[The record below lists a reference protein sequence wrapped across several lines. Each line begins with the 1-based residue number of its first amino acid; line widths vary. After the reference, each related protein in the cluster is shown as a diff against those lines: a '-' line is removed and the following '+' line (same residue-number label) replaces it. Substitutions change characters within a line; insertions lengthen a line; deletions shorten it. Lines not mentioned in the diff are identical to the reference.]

1 MRYRLRLQLGQR
13 SQNAEN
19 FGKSIPNG
27 NVFDGQCN
35 VAGFNLGQLQNVV
48 DEPEQVLPAG
58 MDVRD
63 IATLAL
69 IDLPSRLSPPSS
81 AHWFGTDE
89 LGRDIL
95 SRSIYGSR
103 ISMLVG
109 RRRR

>member
-19 FGKSIPNG
+19 FGKRIPNG
-27 NVFDGQCN
+27 NVFDGQRD

-69 IDLPSRLSPPSS
+69 IER
-81 AHWFGTDE
+81 AVAFGTEKFGKSQDGIE
-89 LGRDIL
+89 R
-95 SRSIYGSR
+95 GS
-103 ISMLVG
+103 
-109 RRRR
+109 